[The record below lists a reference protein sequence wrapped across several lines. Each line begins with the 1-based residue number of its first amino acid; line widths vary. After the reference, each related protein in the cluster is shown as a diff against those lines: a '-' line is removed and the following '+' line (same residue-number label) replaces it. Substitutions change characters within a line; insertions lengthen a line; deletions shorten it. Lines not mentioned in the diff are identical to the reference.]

1 MTVPSHPLRDAL
13 FTRFGRDAFGDGVFY
28 ARAPALRFELSRGG
42 GHVAQFLQ
50 AMDRGREILAGIFP
64 AGTPLVAVLV
74 LHEPPSRATVRR
86 AVTALRRLGVQPER
100 PRAVWAEPPTEE
112 ETRRAREDADVSAGE
127 GDAGEGGAGEDEGT
141 RTFVAFSCGTEAVP
155 LLLWAAAAADLGVRP
170 RLPGRVYLADVA
182 GGLLAHP
189 YDDRGM
195 DAVGPNHA
203 RLAELHRA
211 FAPYLLDHDRA
222 RMAAFFAP
230 PAG

>member
-1 MTVPSHPLRDAL
+1 MTVPSHPLRDVL

-28 ARAPALRFELSRGG
+28 AHAPALRFELSRGG

-50 AMDRGREILAGIFP
+50 ALDRGREILAGIFP

-86 AVTALRRLGVQPER
+86 AVMALRRLGVQPER

-112 ETRRAREDADVSAGE
+112 EMRRAREDADVSAGE
-127 GDAGEGGAGEDEGT
+127 GDAGEDDGT
-141 RTFVAFSCGTEAVP
+141 RTFVVFSCGTEGVP

-170 RLPGRVYLADVA
+170 RRPGRVYLADVA

-189 YDDRGM
+189 
-195 DAVGPNHA
+195 
-203 RLAELHRA
+203 
-211 FAPYLLDHDRA
+211 
-222 RMAAFFAP
+222 
-230 PAG
+230 

>member
-1 MTVPSHPLRDAL
+1 MTDSSHPLRDAL

-28 ARAPALRFELSRGG
+28 AHAPALRFELSRGG
-42 GHVAQFLQ
+42 GHVELFLQ
-50 AMDRGREILAGIFP
+50 AMDRGREILAGVFP
-64 AGTPLVAVLV
+64 GGTPLVAVLV

-86 AVTALRRLGVQPER
+86 AVTALRRLGVRPER
-100 PRAVWAEPPTEE
+100 PRAVWAEPPMEE
-112 ETRRAREDADVSAGE
+112 EMRRAREDADVFPGE
-127 GDAGEGGAGEDEGT
+127 GDAGEDDGT

-155 LLLWAAAAADLGVRP
+155 LLLWGAAAADLGVRP

-195 DAVGPNHA
+195 DVVGPNHA